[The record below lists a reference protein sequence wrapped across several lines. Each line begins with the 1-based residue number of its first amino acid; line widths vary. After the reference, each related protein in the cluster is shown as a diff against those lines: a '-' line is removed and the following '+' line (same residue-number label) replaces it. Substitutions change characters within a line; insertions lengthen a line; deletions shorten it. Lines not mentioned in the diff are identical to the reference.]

1 MKKKTEDSRD
11 EGKTCGNKFLE
22 EFGSDGSKAQVPA

>member
-1 MKKKTEDSRD
+1 MWNEAETEDSRD

-22 EFGSDGSKAQVPA
+22 EFGRDGM